1 MMEISQIKSL
11 LDEIYTL
18 LLTANENEWAK
29 SIYQIKNEFENSS
42 IDELNLLARKSLQIF
57 EGSGS
62 FSDIVLYINGNPDS
76 ELNDRFNTLRIRLHQ
91 ELINFI
97 S

>member
-1 MMEISQIKSL
+1 MVEITQIKIL

-18 LLTANENEWAK
+18 LLKANETEWAK
-29 SIYQIKNEFENSS
+29 SIYQIKNEFENSQE
-42 IDELNLLARKSLQIF
+42 DELNLLARKALQMF

-62 FSDIVLYINGNPDS
+62 FSDLVLYVNGNPDS
-76 ELNDRFNTLRIRLHQ
+76 KLNDRFSTLRMRLHQ